1 MLGAVVDARPERG
14 WRQDPVP
21 SPERR
26 RGRQELYADGGI
38 EPDIEDLL
46 NDPVTMAIMRCDRV
60 NPSDL
65 RLLVD
70 DVRTGLRSR

>member
-1 MLGAVVDARPERG
+1 MYGAVVEPKRE
-14 WRQDPVP
+14 WRQDPPP
-21 SPERR
+21 SPGRR

-46 NDPVTMAIMRCDRV
+46 NDPVTVAIMRCDRV
-60 NPSDL
+60 SPSDL

-70 DVRTGLRSR
+70 GVRSGLRSR

>member
-1 MLGAVVDARPERG
+1 MLETVVDARPKRE
-14 WRQDPVP
+14 WRQDPAL
-21 SPERR
+21 SPGRR
-26 RGRQELYADGGI
+26 RGRKELYADGGI